1 MGPIRFSYLK
11 HMARSP
17 LHYHHAVTSEVHES
31 RVMRVGYGVHAR
43 VLGASPHVV
52 YEGDRRGKAWEAF
65 KVEYAG
71 ARILTSSEDADA
83 KAIADSVQA
92 HPRAAELMDGQ
103 RELEIGW
110 EWLGRECMSHLDVL
124 GDGRIVDLKVTSAG
138 PPEKFRWHAL
148 RSGWHAQLAFYRR
161 AAASQKFRWHALRS
175 GWHAQLAF
183 YRRAAASLGV
193 VNPECYLVAVEDKAP
208 YAVTV
213 RPLTP
218 RALEAGDK
226 LCRLWMERL
235 LSCEG
240 ADHWPA
246 YCESDLPLDVEDE
259 ASFEVDGEELAA

>member
-1 MGPIRFSYLK
+1 MTMGPVRFSNLK

-17 LHYHHAVTSEVHES
+17 LHYHHAVTSEFHES
-31 RVMRVGYGVHAR
+31 RVMRVGYGVHGR

-65 KVEYAG
+65 KAQYAG

-83 KAIADSVQA
+83 KAIADAVLA
-92 HPRAAELMDGQ
+92 HPRAAALMDGK
-103 RELEIGW
+103 RELEVGW

-124 GDGRIVDLKVTSAG
+124 GDGRIVDLKITSAG

-148 RSGWHAQLAFYRR
+148 RMGWHAQLAFYRR
-161 AAASQKFRWHALRS
+161 AAAA
-175 GWHAQLAF
+175 
-183 YRRAAASLGV
+183 LGV
-193 VNPECYLVAVEDKAP
+193 KNPDCYLVAVEDKAP

-240 ADHWPA
+240 ADHWPP
-246 YCESDLPLDVEDE
+246 YCESDLALDVEDE
-259 ASFEVDGEELAA
+259 ASFEVDGAEEMAA